1 MSQKTTTRRL
11 PVAVGCMAT
20 LELQCYNCSSELE
33 LLEAFVRELACRIIV
48 RVKMTVLFTIYLFA
62 LQNLKSGKIL
72 GRHLPFD
79 LCCLVEL

>member
-11 PVAVGCMAT
+11 LVAVGCMAT

-48 RVKMTVLFTIYLFA
+48 RVKMTVLFTICLFA
-62 LQNLKSGKIL
+62 LQNLKKQLAKFGV
-72 GRHLPFD
+72 D
-79 LCCLVEL
+79 TCLLTCVAL